1 MKTLVR
7 NIGLLAGIG
16 SDLRKEGAAMSCVG
30 CLKDAWLLIDGESI
44 AGYGPMADG
53 LPAGTDET
61 IDAAGRMVI
70 PAFCDS
76 HTHAVWA
83 GSREREFE
91 DKIRGLSYAEIAAN
105 GGGILNSAD
114 LLHDTSEDE
123 LFEQSLERVRE
134 MMAAGSGA
142 IEIKSGYGLS
152 TADELKMLRVIR
164 RIRQSVPAVVKST
177 FLGAHAVTRGMS
189 QEDYVRLVCSEMIPA
204 VAAEGLADFADV
216 FCEEGFFTPED
227 TAAILESAA
236 KYGLRPKLHANQL
249 AVSGGVQVGVAHG
262 ALSVDHLERTTQA
275 EIDCLKGS
283 ATMPTMLPGASFF
296 LREPFGDAR
305 GFIDA
310 GLGVALASDY
320 NPGSSPSGDMRFVM
334 ALGCIRMRLTPE
346 QAFNAVTVN
355 SAYAMGVSDLAG
367 SIAVGKLANII
378 VTKPG
383 FTTPGT
389 LAYRYTTPFID
400 RVILRGE
407 VKSSGNSGG
416 SR

>member
-1 MKTLVR
+1 MKTLVT

-16 SDLRKEGAAMSCVG
+16 TELRKEGAAMGEVA
-30 CLKDAWLLIDGESI
+30 CLKDAWLLIDGEVI
-44 AGYGPMADG
+44 AGFGAMADG
-53 LPAGTDET
+53 IPSGADET
-61 IDAAGRMVI
+61 FDAAGRMVI

-114 LLHDTSEDE
+114 LLHDTSEDD
-123 LFEQSLERVRE
+123 LYEQSIARVRE

-142 IEIKSGYGLS
+142 IEVKSGYGLS
-152 TADELKMLRVIR
+152 TEDELKMLRVIR
-164 RIRQSVPAVVKST
+164 RIRDAVPAVIKAT
-177 FLGAHAVTRGMS
+177 FLGAHAVARGM
-189 QEDYVRLVCSEMIPA
+189 QRRDYVRKVCEEMIPA

-227 TAAILESAA
+227 TAQILETAA
-236 KYGLRPKLHANQL
+236 RYGLRPKLHANQL

-283 ATMPTMLPGASFF
+283 GTMPTMLPGASFF
-296 LREPFGDAR
+296 LREPYGNAR

-320 NPGSSPSGDMRFVM
+320 NPGTSPSGDMRFVM
-334 ALGCIRMRLTPE
+334 ALGCIQMRLTPE
-346 QAFNAVTVN
+346 QAFNAVTIN
-355 SAYAMGVSDLAG
+355 SACAMDVSSIAG
-367 SIAVGKLANII
+367 SIAPGKLANII

-383 FTTPGT
+383 FTTLGT

-400 RVILRGE
+400 KVILRG
-407 VKSSGNSGG
+407 KTL
-416 SR
+416 

>member
-7 NIGLLAGIG
+7 NIGLLAGI
-16 SDLRKEGAAMSCVG
+16 SIAPRKEGAAMSELDCI
-30 CLKDAWLLIDGESI
+30 KNAWLLIDGEVI
-44 AGYGPMADG
+44 ADFGKMG
-53 LPAGTDET
+53 AGMPKDVDET
-61 IDAAGRMVI
+61 IDAEGRMVI

-114 LLHDTSEDE
+114 LLHRTSEDE
-123 LFEQSLERVRE
+123 LFEQSMERLRE

-142 IEIKSGYGLS
+142 IEIKSGYGLN

-164 RIRQSVPAVVKST
+164 RIREAVPAVVKAT
-177 FLGAHAVTRGMS
+177 FLGAHAVARGMQRS
-189 QEDYVRLVCSEMIPA
+189 DYVKLVCSEMIPA

-227 TAAILESAA
+227 TAAILEAAA
-236 KYGLRPKLHANQL
+236 KYGIRPKLHANQL

-262 ALSVDHLERTTQA
+262 ALSVDHLERTTEA
-275 EIDCLKGS
+275 EISCLKGS
-283 ATMPTMLPGASFF
+283 STMPTMLPGASFF
-296 LREPFGDAR
+296 LREPYGNAR
-305 GFIDA
+305 GFIA
-310 GLGVALASDY
+310 EGLGIALASDY

-334 ALGCIRMRLTPE
+334 ALGCIQMRLTPE
-346 QAFNAVTVN
+346 QAFNAVTLN
-355 SAYAMGVSDLAG
+355 SAYAMGVSDIAG
-367 SIAVGKLANII
+367 SIAPGKLANII

-383 FTTPGT
+383 FDTLGS
-389 LAYRYTTPFID
+389 LAYLHHTPFID
-400 RVILRGE
+400 KVLLRG
-407 VKSSGNSGG
+407 KTI
-416 SR
+416 

>member
-1 MKTLVR
+1 
-7 NIGLLAGIG
+7 
-16 SDLRKEGAAMSCVG
+16 
-30 CLKDAWLLIDGESI
+30 
-44 AGYGPMADG
+44 
-53 LPAGTDET
+53 
-61 IDAAGRMVI
+61 
-70 PAFCDS
+70 
-76 HTHAVWA
+76 
-83 GSREREFE
+83 
-91 DKIRGLSYAEIAAN
+91 
-105 GGGILNSAD
+105 
-114 LLHDTSEDE
+114 
-123 LFEQSLERVRE
+123 

-164 RIRQSVPAVVKST
+164 RIKQSVPAVVKST
-177 FLGAHAVTRGMS
+177 FLGAHAVARGMS
-189 QEDYVRLVCSEMIPA
+189 REDYVRLVCSEMIPA

-355 SAYAMGVSDLAG
+355 SAYAMGVSDIAG

>member
-1 MKTLVR
+1 MKTLVT

-16 SDLRKEGAAMSCVG
+16 TELRKEGAAMGEVG
-30 CLKDAWLLIDGESI
+30 CLKDAWLLIEDELI
-44 AGYGPMADG
+44 AGFGSMAEG
-53 LPAGTDET
+53 LPGGADET
-61 IDAAGRMVI
+61 LDAAGRMVI

-123 LFEQSLERVRE
+123 LYEQSIARVRE

-152 TADELKMLRVIR
+152 TEDELKMLRVIR
-164 RIRQSVPAVVKST
+164 RIRDAVPAVIKAT
-177 FLGAHAVTRGMS
+177 FLGAHAVARGMQRS
-189 QEDYVRLVCSEMIPA
+189 EYVRKVCEEMIPA

-227 TAAILESAA
+227 TAQILETAA
-236 KYGLRPKLHANQL
+236 RYGLHPKLHANQL
-249 AVSGGVQVGVAHG
+249 AVSGGVQVGVAHR

-275 EIDCLKGS
+275 EIDCLKGT

-296 LREPFGDAR
+296 LREPYGNAR

-320 NPGSSPSGDMRFVM
+320 NPGTSPSGDMRFVM
-334 ALGCIRMRLTPE
+334 ALGCIQMRLTPE
-346 QAFNAVTVN
+346 QAFNAVTIN
-355 SAYAMGVSDLAG
+355 SAYAMDVAAIAG
-367 SIAVGKLANII
+367 SIATGKLANII

-383 FTTPGT
+383 FETVGT
-389 LAYRYTTPFID
+389 LAYLHHTPFID
-400 RVILRGE
+400 KVILRG
-407 VKSSGNSGG
+407 KAL
-416 SR
+416 

>member
-1 MKTLVR
+1 MKTLVT

-16 SDLRKEGAAMSCVG
+16 TELRKEGAAMGEVA
-30 CLKDAWLLIDGESI
+30 CLKDAWLLIDGEVI
-44 AGYGPMADG
+44 AGFGAMADG
-53 LPAGTDET
+53 IPSGADET
-61 IDAAGRMVI
+61 FDAAGRMVI

-114 LLHDTSEDE
+114 LLHATSEDE
-123 LFEQSLERVRE
+123 LYDQSIIRVRE

-152 TADELKMLRVIR
+152 TEDELKMLRVIR
-164 RIRQSVPAVVKST
+164 RIRDAVPAVIKAT
-177 FLGAHAVTRGMS
+177 FLGAHAVARGMQRS
-189 QEDYVRLVCSEMIPA
+189 DYVRKVCEEMIPA

-227 TAAILESAA
+227 TAQILETAA
-236 KYGLRPKLHANQL
+236 RYGLRPKLHANQL

-283 ATMPTMLPGASFF
+283 GTMPTMLPGASFF
-296 LREPFGDAR
+296 LREPYGNAR
-305 GFIDA
+305 GFIEA

-320 NPGSSPSGDMRFVM
+320 NPGTSPSGDMRFVM
-334 ALGCIRMRLTPE
+334 ALGCIQMRLTPE
-346 QAFNAVTVN
+346 QAFNAVTIN
-355 SAYAMGVSDLAG
+355 SACAIDVSSIAG
-367 SIAVGKLANII
+367 SIAPGKLANII

-383 FTTPGT
+383 FTTLGT

-400 RVILRGE
+400 KVILRG
-407 VKSSGNSGG
+407 KTL
-416 SR
+416 

>member
-1 MKTLVR
+1 MKTLVTD
-7 NIGLLAGIG
+7 IGLLAGIG
-16 SDLRKEGAAMSCVG
+16 TDVRKEGAAMSEVG
-30 CLKDAWLLIDGESI
+30 CLKDAWLLIEDELI
-44 AGYGPMADG
+44 AGFGTMAEG
-53 LPAGTDET
+53 LPSGADECWS
-61 IDAAGRMVI
+61 AAGRMVI

-114 LLHDTSEDE
+114 LLHNTSEDE
-123 LFEQSLERVRE
+123 LFEQSIERVRE

-142 IEIKSGYGLS
+142 IEIKSGYGLN

-164 RIRQSVPAVVKST
+164 RIRETVPAVVKST
-177 FLGAHAVTRGMS
+177 FLGAHAVARGMS
-189 QEDYVRLVCSEMIPA
+189 REDYVRLVCREMIPA
-204 VAAEGLADFADV
+204 VAKERLADFADV
-216 FCEEGFFTPED
+216 FCEEGFFTVDD
-227 TAAILESAA
+227 TAQILEAAA

-283 ATMPTMLPGASFF
+283 STMPTMLPGASFF
-296 LREPFGDAR
+296 LRDPYGNAK
-305 GFIDA
+305 GFIEA

-355 SAYAMGVSDLAG
+355 SACAMDVSGIAG
-367 SIAVGKLANII
+367 SIAIDKLANII
-378 VTKPG
+378 VAKHG
-383 FTTPGT
+383 FDTLGS
-389 LAYRYTTPFID
+389 LAYRYTTPYID
-400 RVILRGE
+400 KVILRG
-407 VKSSGNSGG
+407 KAI
-416 SR
+416 

>member
-1 MKTLVR
+1 MKTLITH
-7 NIGLLAGIG
+7 IGLLAGIG
-16 SDLRKEGAAMSCVG
+16 TDIRKEGAAMNEVC
-30 CLKDAWLLIDGESI
+30 CIRDAWLLIDGERI
-44 AGYGPMADG
+44 AGFGAMSDG
-53 LPAGTDET
+53 LPLDTDET
-61 IDAAGRMVI
+61 WNAAGRMVI
-70 PAFCDS
+70 PSFCDS

-114 LLHDTSEDE
+114 LLHKTSEDE
-123 LFEQSLERVRE
+123 LFEQSVERIRE

-152 TADELKMLRVIR
+152 TEDELKMLRVIR
-164 RIRQSVPAVVKST
+164 RIRETVPAVVKAT
-177 FLGAHAVTRGMS
+177 FLGAHAVARGMERS
-189 QEDYVRLVCSEMIPA
+189 DYVKLVCDEMIPA

-216 FCEEGFFTPED
+216 FCEEGFFTVDD
-227 TAAILESAA
+227 TAAILETAA

-249 AVSGGVQVGVAHG
+249 AVSGGVQVGVAHD

-283 ATMPTMLPGASFF
+283 PTMPTMLPGASFF
-296 LREPFGDAR
+296 LREPYGNAR
-305 GFIDA
+305 GFIA
-310 GLGVALASDY
+310 EGLGVALASDY

-334 ALGCIRMRLTPE
+334 ALGCIQMRLTPE

-355 SAYAMGVSDLAG
+355 SAYAMGFSDIAG

-378 VTKPG
+378 VAKHG
-383 FTTPGT
+383 FDSIGSI
-389 LAYRYTTPFID
+389 AYRYQTPFMEK
-400 RVILRGE
+400 VLLRG
-407 VKSSGNSGG
+407 KAI
-416 SR
+416 

>member
-1 MKTLVR
+1 MKTLVT

-16 SDLRKEGAAMSCVG
+16 TELRKEGAAMGEVA
-30 CLKDAWLLIDGESI
+30 CLKDAWLLIDGEFI
-44 AGYGPMADG
+44 AGFGAMANG
-53 LPAGTDET
+53 IPSGADET
-61 IDAAGRMVI
+61 VDAAGRMVI

-123 LFEQSLERVRE
+123 LFEQSIARIRE

-142 IEIKSGYGLS
+142 IEIKSGYGLR

-164 RIRQSVPAVVKST
+164 RIKESVPAVVKAT
-177 FLGAHAVTRGMS
+177 FLGAHAVARGMQRS
-189 QEDYVRLVCSEMIPA
+189 DYVRKVCEEMIPA

-227 TAAILESAA
+227 TAQILETAA
-236 KYGLRPKLHANQL
+236 RYGLRPKLHANQL

-283 ATMPTMLPGASFF
+283 STMPTMLPGASFF
-296 LREPFGDAR
+296 LREPYGNAR
-305 GFIDA
+305 GFIEA

-320 NPGSSPSGDMRFVM
+320 NPGTSPSGDMRFVM
-334 ALGCIRMRLTPE
+334 ALGCIQMRLTPE
-346 QAFNAVTVN
+346 QAFNAVTIN
-355 SAYAMGVSDLAG
+355 SACAMDVSSIAG
-367 SIAVGKLANII
+367 SIAPGKLANII
-378 VTKPG
+378 VTKPD
-383 FTTPGT
+383 FTTLGT

-400 RVILRGE
+400 KIILRGK
-407 VKSSGNSGG
+407 VISS
-416 SR
+416 

>member
-1 MKTLVR
+1 
-7 NIGLLAGIG
+7 
-16 SDLRKEGAAMSCVG
+16 
-30 CLKDAWLLIDGESI
+30 
-44 AGYGPMADG
+44 
-53 LPAGTDET
+53 
-61 IDAAGRMVI
+61 
-70 PAFCDS
+70 
-76 HTHAVWA
+76 VWA

-114 LLHDTSEDE
+114 LLHRTSEDE
-123 LFEQSLERVRE
+123 LFEQSIERVRE

-164 RIRQSVPAVVKST
+164 RIRETVPAVVKST
-177 FLGAHAVTRGMS
+177 FLGAHAVARGMS
-189 QEDYVRLVCSEMIPA
+189 REDYVRLVCNEMIPA
-204 VAAEGLADFADV
+204 VAAEELADFADV
-216 FCEEGFFTPED
+216 FCEQGFFTVDD
-227 TAAILESAA
+227 TAEILETAA

-262 ALSVDHLERTTQA
+262 ALSVDHLERTTEA

-283 ATMPTMLPGASFF
+283 STIPTMLPGASFF
-296 LREPFGDAR
+296 LRDPYGNAK
-305 GFIDA
+305 GFIEA

-320 NPGSSPSGDMRFVM
+320 NPGTSPSGDMRFVM

-355 SAYAMGVSDLAG
+355 SACAMDVSDMAG
-367 SIAVGKLANII
+367 SIAVGKLANLI
-378 VTKPG
+378 VARPG
-383 FTTPGT
+383 FDTLGS

-400 RVILRGE
+400 KVILRG
-407 VKSSGNSGG
+407 KAI
-416 SR
+416 